1 MIPAVL
7 ANWLSETA
15 SVFVFLAFFVVTPV
29 RLVREG
35 WTAETSVSIGI
46 WCFYLTVGGLYATVH
61 LEPRYLTPV
70 VAGSIVVGV
79 LNIVRVI
86 EFFAGPTVD
95 TAKRSV
101 AAERA

>member
-1 MIPAVL
+1 VI

-15 SVFVFLAFFVVTPV
+15 SVFVFLAFFVVTPI
-29 RLVREG
+29 RLIREG

-79 LNIVRVI
+79 VNIVRVV
-86 EFFAGPTVD
+86 EFYRRP
-95 TAKRSV
+95 
-101 AAERA
+101 AALEPAQQKLA